1 MQKQERL
8 QLVID
13 ELRKS
18 RWVSIAQLAEMFK
31 VSEITIRRDLQELAR
46 QGLIKRSHSGIETN
60 PLLNGD
66 PPIMQRMSEFQ
77 ECKERIAKA
86 ASELIGDSTSI
97 FVGSGSTTGFIPRYL
112 VDKTNLT
119 VVTNALNV
127 AYSLSQINGISVV
140 VIGGMLRSSELSLIG
155 HIAEQSLGEV
165 CVDKV
170 FTGIAAISLTV
181 GLTNNYLLEVQT
193 DRKLFE
199 LQAEK
204 IVLADHT
211 KFNKVASAFVA
222 PVMKV
227 STLITDELTDP
238 KILDEIRQQGVRVIV
253 AK

>member
-1 MQKQERL
+1 MQKQERH
-8 QLVID
+8 QLMID

-18 RWVSIAQLAEMFK
+18 RWVSIAQLAGMFK
-31 VSEITIRRDLQELAR
+31 VSEITIRRDLQELTG
-46 QGLIKRSHSGIETN
+46 QGLIKRSHGGFETN

-66 PPIMQRMSEFQ
+66 PPVMQRMSEYQ

-127 AYSLSQINGISVV
+127 AYSLSQIKGISVV

-170 FTGIAAISLTV
+170 FTGIAAINLVV

-253 AK
+253 AE